1 MALTSKERKQLR
13 SLAQTLDPLLIVGKE
28 NVGDGVVAQTK
39 ELLDIHEIVK
49 GSVLETSELTA
60 REVAD
65 ILSEKCAAEC
75 VQVIG
80 RKFVLYRPTLRPDV
94 PHIVFTPDGAKR
106 VEPIKEPP
114 KKPMKKKRTVARPG
128 AAGKG
133 RPAGKPG
140 QPGRP
145 GQPGKPGAFG
155 KPGPSDRPGRP
166 DRSARPAANANADRR
181 PKAERWDDADSWDDS
196 PRSSRGA
203 HTYRAVT
210 RRDDSERADRS
221 ERSDRGNRGGRDF
234 RDNRGQRDSRDSRGE
249 RGGWDRD
256 DRGSRGE
263 RADRGDRG
271 DRPASSRKPGE
282 GQSRGGRNAWMNEDS
297 SSRGRGPRW

>member
-1 MALTSKERKQLR
+1 MALTSKQRKQLR

-65 ILSEKCAAEC
+65 VLSERCAAEC

-80 RKFVLYRPTLRPDV
+80 RKFVLYRPTLRADV
-94 PHIVFTPDGAKR
+94 PHIVFGPDGAKR
-106 VEPIKEPP
+106 VAPVKEPP

-133 RPAGKPG
+133 RPVGGSDRPGKTGQSGRPG

-145 GQPGKPGAFG
+145 GSF
-155 KPGPSDRPGRP
+155 DRPGYP
-166 DRSARPAANANADRR
+166 DRPARPAAGANADRR
-181 PKAERWDDADSWDDS
+181 PKAERWDDADPSWDES
-196 PRSSRGA
+196 PRSGRGR
-203 HTYRAVT
+203 TYRAVT
-210 RRDDSERADRS
+210 RRDDSERGGRDS
-221 ERSDRGNRGGRDF
+221 RGGRGGRDA
-234 RDNRGQRDSRDSRGE
+234 
-249 RGGWDRD
+249 RD
-256 DRGSRGE
+256 DRDYRSE
-263 RADRGDRG
+263 RPDRGGRDGWDNERPDRG
-271 DRPASSRKPGE
+271 DRPAPSRKPGD
-282 GQSRGGRNAWMNEDS
+282 GQPRNSRNAWMNEDKG